1 MSNNLN
7 DWQNRQ
13 HKQDKALLT
22 IIKLF
27 AALVFLMVC
36 ALFYEIASTKPNVPP
51 VSVEFQ
57 TPEQAFQ
64 RQKDKQKNGNTKT
77 EVKEKP
83 QTELESLREV
93 EIQKDEEK
101 GAFKEAEKV
110 EPEQQEQQGEHIA
123 EP

>member
-1 MSNNLN
+1 MSNNLR
-7 DWQNRQ
+7 DWQHRQ

-51 VSVEFQ
+51 VPMEFQ

-64 RQKDKQKNGNTKT
+64 RQKDKQKDGISKAET
-77 EVKEKP
+77 EEKQ
-83 QTELESLREV
+83 QTELETLREV

-101 GAFKEAEKV
+101 GAFKEVEKL
-110 EPEQQEQQGEHIA
+110 EPEQEQQGEYIA